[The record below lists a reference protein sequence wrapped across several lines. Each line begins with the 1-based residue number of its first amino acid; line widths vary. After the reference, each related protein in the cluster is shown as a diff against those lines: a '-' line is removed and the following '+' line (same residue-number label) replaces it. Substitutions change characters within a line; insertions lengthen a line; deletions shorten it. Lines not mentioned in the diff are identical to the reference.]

1 MSLDP
6 GIVAGES
13 LKFEASQGS
22 YIVRP
27 YFKKKK
33 KYRTLNDYTKHP
45 TWTAL
50 LHKCPLQLQDSFLN
64 KKQKVKR
71 RSEKGL

>member
-1 MSLDP
+1 MCVRGGGGGSMSLDP

-33 KYRTLNDYTKHP
+33 SIEL
-45 TWTAL
+45 
-50 LHKCPLQLQDSFLN
+50 
-64 KKQKVKR
+64 
-71 RSEKGL
+71 